1 VPYGADLATYVSGNS
16 VIVDA
21 SVLTAWAA
29 GEACTWGAPQHVLMS
44 FWRSGTSRH
53 VLGSIMSHMS
63 SICSLFS
70 WLTVVLLLQLCCLLG
85 WLDPADQS

>member
-1 VPYGADLATYVSGNS
+1 MG
-16 VIVDA
+16 
-21 SVLTAWAA
+21 
-29 GEACTWGAPQHVLMS
+29 CAPTCSHELLEK
-44 FWRSGTSRH
+44 WHLRH

-85 WLDPADQS
+85 WLLALTPLISLDCRVVNSPHSSTSSGTCPPAR